1 MNALVPPPGFI
12 AMPPTPGNAFLIHT
26 AQLWIKLEDEY
37 PVFGF
42 RVEPHHCNPIGGCH
56 GGMLLTFIDSYL
68 PNVPRFGPEGDDGAT
83 PTVSITTDF
92 LAPARLGDWV
102 EGRGR
107 LLRRSSNL
115 IFVDGMVSAEGRS
128 LARAS
133 GIFKRGRPG
142 DRAQRIEELKALMRA
157 SAAGEPTSSERP

>member
-1 MNALVPPPGFI
+1 MNAPARPSGFVE
-12 AMPPTPGNAFLIHT
+12 MPATPGNAFLIHS
-26 AQLWIKLEDEY
+26 AQLWIKLEDDR

-42 RVEPHHCNPIGGCH
+42 RVEAHHCNPLGGCH
-56 GGMLLTFIDSYL
+56 GGMLLTFIDSFL
-68 PNVPRFGPEGDDGAT
+68 PNLPRFGPEGDDGAT

-92 LAPARLGDWV
+92 LSSPKLGDWV

-115 IFVDGMVSAEGRS
+115 IFVEGLVSVEGRPI
-128 LARAS
+128 ARAS

-142 DRAQRIEELKALMRA
+142 DRAQHIENLKALMH
-157 SAAGEPTSSERP
+157 AAAME